1 MIKFFRKIRQN
12 LLMENKTGK
21 YFKYAIGEII
31 LVVVGILIALSINNW
46 NENQKNQTKKTKLL
60 KALKI
65 EFISNQKQ
73 LDTVLYYDNIVLK
86 SASKLMEFGPET
98 SIDIVQ
104 DSLPYWL
111 QNSAFRWTFDPL
123 NGALRSG
130 ISSGEIHLIKN
141 DSLSNLLFGWSD
153 FVSDYKEGEIRTVE
167 AVKASKS
174 VIEKHIRLVDYKN
187 TYSPALGK
195 SKFNSNYQSL
205 FNDPLYEDYLGE
217 RYLSMEDALGD
228 LILVKKKNELI
239 LELLD
244 KELNMH

>member
-1 MIKFFRKIRQN
+1 MKIRRTKQ
-12 LLMENKTGK
+12 
-21 YFKYAIGEII
+21 
-31 LVVVGILIALSINNW
+31 
-46 NENQKNQTKKTKLL
+46 KKTKLL

-167 AVKASKS
+167 AVKAF
-174 VIEKHIRLVDYKN
+174 
-187 TYSPALGK
+187 TCTW
-195 SKFNSNYQSL
+195 
-205 FNDPLYEDYLGE
+205 
-217 RYLSMEDALGD
+217 
-228 LILVKKKNELI
+228 KK
-239 LELLD
+239 
-244 KELNMH
+244 